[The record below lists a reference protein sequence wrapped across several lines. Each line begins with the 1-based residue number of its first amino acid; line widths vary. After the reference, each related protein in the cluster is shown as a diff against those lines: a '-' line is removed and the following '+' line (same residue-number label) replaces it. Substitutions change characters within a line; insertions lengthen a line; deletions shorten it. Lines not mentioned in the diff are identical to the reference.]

1 MPPLP
6 KNVLYY
12 GTEAALPEQVELW
25 AGPLSV
31 VFEDGG
37 LRYIRYGDREVVRR
51 IYVAVR
57 DRNWG
62 TVLPLL
68 SNLKIERTADTFQIT
83 YDCQHQQGGIDFF
96 WNATIRGEANGSIR
110 FAMDGEARTTF
121 QRNRIGFCVLHPIR
135 ECAGMSCR
143 VEKVNGAVEKAMFPK
158 RISAHQ
164 PFKDIR
170 AVSHEVVPGLEAE
183 VRFTGETFEIED
195 HRNWTDASYKIYG
208 TPLALP
214 FPVEIKQGTKV
225 IQSVTVTLKGKPS
238 APRRAAETE
247 TLSFAVGRSVSHP
260 LPRVGLGTA
269 SHGEPLSTQEIERLK
284 ALELAHLRVDLV
296 LSRPEYPARLRQA
309 AADARNLEV
318 PLEAAVFVSDA
329 AANELAA
336 LKALLADVKPAVAT
350 WLIFHNTEP
359 TVSEKWAGLAREAL
373 ASYAPKAKVGGG
385 SNQYFTEINRFHP
398 PVKIL
403 DLVSYSIN
411 PQVHSFDIP
420 ALVENLEAQAMT
432 VESARSIVDN
442 RPLAIS
448 PVTLRPRFSASAT
461 GPELATPPGT
471 LPFAVDPRQMSL
483 FGAGWTAGSLK
494 YLSESGVASVTYYE
508 TSGWRGVLELGKG
521 SPEPALFRSIAG
533 GVFPLYHALAD
544 FGEFA
549 GGAVIPARSSD
560 PLRIDGVVLHK
571 DHKNRLLLAN
581 LSPKSQTV
589 KVTALAG
596 TVRVRMLDERN
607 AEEAMTSPEIFRKQQ
622 GEEQKATDGGLEI
635 KLLPFGIARVDWM

>member
-12 GTEAALPEQVELW
+12 GTEAELPEQVELR

-62 TVLPLL
+62 TVTARL
-68 SNLKIERTADTFQIT
+68 SSPKVERTTDSFKIT
-83 YDCQHQQGGIDFF
+83 YDCQHEQGGIDFF
-96 WNATIRGEANGSIR
+96 WTATIHGEANGSIR
-110 FAMDGEARTTF
+110 FAMDGEARSTF

-135 ECAGMSCR
+135 ECAGIPCR
-143 VEKVNGAVEKAMFPK
+143 VEKVNGAVEKTMFPK
-158 RISAHQ
+158 RISPHQ

-195 HRNWTDASYKIYG
+195 HRNWTDANYKIYG

-238 APRRAAETE
+238 APKSATATE
-247 TLSFAVGRSVSHP
+247 TLTFAVGRSVSHP
-260 LPRVGLGTA
+260 LPGLGLGAA

-284 ALELAHLRVDLV
+284 VLELAHLRVDLV
-296 LSRPEYPARLRQA
+296 LSRPEHPARLRQA
-309 AADARNLEV
+309 AADARNLGI
-318 PLEAAVFVSDA
+318 PLEAAVFLSNA
-329 AANELAA
+329 AASELAA
-336 LKALLADVKPAVAT
+336 FKTLLADVKPAVAT

-359 TVSEKWAGLAREAL
+359 TVSEKWARLAREAL
-373 ASYAPKAKVGGG
+373 APYAPRARVGGG

-398 PVKIL
+398 PLKAL
-403 DLVSYSIN
+403 DLVSFSIN

-432 VESARSIVDN
+432 VESARTIIDN
-442 RPLAIS
+442 RLLAIS

-461 GPELATPPGT
+461 GPELPTPPGT
-471 LPFAVDPRQMSL
+471 LPFAVDPRQISL

-508 TSGWRGVLELGKG
+508 TSGWRGVLEQVKG
-521 SPEPALFRSIAG
+521 SPEPGLFRSIAG
-533 GVFPLYHALAD
+533 GVFPLYHVLAD

-549 GGAVIPARSSD
+549 GGAVIPAKSSD

-581 LSPKSQTV
+581 LTPKPQTV
-589 KVTALAG
+589 KVTALGG

-607 AEEAMTSPEIFRKQQ
+607 AEEAMTSPEMFRTEQ
-622 GEEQKATDGGLEI
+622 GEAEKTTNGSLEV
-635 KLLPFGIARVDWM
+635 KLLSFGIGRLDWM

>member
-12 GTEAALPEQVELW
+12 GTEAALPEQVELR

-37 LRYIRYGDREVVRR
+37 LRYIRHGDREVVRR

-62 TVLPLL
+62 TVLPRL
-68 SNLKIERTADTFQIT
+68 SNLKIERSPDTFQIT
-83 YDCQHQQGGIDFF
+83 YDCQHEQGGINFF
-96 WNATIRGEANGSIR
+96 WRATIRGETNGSIR
-110 FAMDGEARTTF
+110 FAMDGEARSTF

-135 ECAGMSCR
+135 ECAGIPCR
-143 VEKVNGAVEKAMFPK
+143 VEKVNGAVEKMMFPK
-158 RISAHQ
+158 RISPHQ

-238 APRRAAETE
+238 APKRTAAIEI
-247 TLSFAVGRSVSHP
+247 LNFAIGRSVSHP

-269 SHGEPLSTQEIERLK
+269 SHGEPLSPQEIERLK
-284 ALELAHLRVDLV
+284 ALEPAHLRVDLV

-309 AADARNLEV
+309 TADARNLGI

-329 AANELAA
+329 AASELAA
-336 LKALLADVKPAVAT
+336 LKTLLAEVKPPVST
-350 WLIFHNTEP
+350 WLVFHTTEP
-359 TVSEKWAGLAREAL
+359 TVPEKWARLAREAL

-398 PVKIL
+398 PVKML

-432 VESARSIVDN
+432 VESARSIIDN

-461 GPELATPPGT
+461 GPELPTPPGT

-508 TSGWRGVLELGKG
+508 TSGWRGVLEQDKG

-533 GVFPLYHALAD
+533 GVFPIYHVLAD

-549 GGAVIPARSSD
+549 GGAVFPAKSSD

-581 LSPKSQTV
+581 FSPISQTV
-589 KVTALAG
+589 KVSALAA

-607 AEEAMTSPEIFRKQQ
+607 AEEAMTSPEMFRSQQ
-622 GEEQKATDGGLEI
+622 GEAEKTTNGTLEV
-635 KLLPFGIARVDWM
+635 KLLPFGIARLDWM